1 MPLLIKMQILTNVP
15 TSLFAAYKYKYKY
28 KYKERL
34 IKTQILTLVPTYFF
48 AAYRTPQGAND
59 LDYSL
64 KRHAGKT
71 PNKNYLNIAK
81 NNTVLMIGG
90 QTPEGM
96 LSFCSIQVTATLGA
110 GWLMQTTT
118 SCLRQV

>member
-1 MPLLIKMQILTNVP
+1 MRSCGISKQYRKPPQQMPLLIKMQILT
-15 TSLFAAYKYKYKY
+15 
-28 KYKERL
+28 
-34 IKTQILTLVPTYFF
+34 IVPTYFF

-71 PNKNYLNIAK
+71 PNKNHLNIAK

-96 LSFCSIQVTATLGA
+96 LACSYFA
-110 GWLMQTTT
+110 GF
-118 SCLRQV
+118 R

>member
-1 MPLLIKMQILTNVP
+1 MRSCGISKQYRKPPQQMPLLIKMQILTNVP

-28 KYKERL
+28 KYKERQV
-34 IKTQILTLVPTYFF
+34 KTQILTIMPTCFF

-71 PNKNYLNIAK
+71 PNKIQLNIAK
-81 NNTVLMIGG
+81 VFMVRG

-96 LSFCSIQVTATLGA
+96 LSF
-110 GWLMQTTT
+110 
-118 SCLRQV
+118 